1 MKRHRIPIYGG
12 LLVVCRTVAE
22 AEAAFR
28 RLAGHEPREDCSG
41 GMRDGEVLRGQHA
54 GDLLLVAGIYT
65 DAPDLV
71 CHEAV
76 HCAQFIAERVGMDP
90 LAELEAFAY
99 LTQWLLAQLA
109 AVGAS

>member
-12 LLVVCRTVAE
+12 LLVVCRTIEE
-22 AEAAFR
+22 AEAAYR
-28 RLAGHEPREDCSG
+28 RLNGREPPEDRSRG
-41 GMRDGEVLRGQHA
+41 SRDGETIRGQHA
-54 GDLLLVAGIYT
+54 DDLLLVVGIYT
-65 DAPDLV
+65 DAADLA

-99 LTQWLLAQLA
+99 LTQWLFAQLA
-109 AVGAS
+109 AAGAS